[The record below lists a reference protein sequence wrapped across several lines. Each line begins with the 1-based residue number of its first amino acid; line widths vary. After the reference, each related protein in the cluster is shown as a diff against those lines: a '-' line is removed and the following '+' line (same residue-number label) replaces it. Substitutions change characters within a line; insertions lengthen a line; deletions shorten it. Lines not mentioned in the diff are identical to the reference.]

1 VTLAVAE
8 TGRVPVVP
16 ATVSVEVE
24 VPGAFGQYCRLIP
37 QLWPGAN
44 DALEQV
50 FAGMLKMP
58 LLDVS
63 ETKLTVWPPLLVTV
77 TVMIGM
83 LGPLRLASGWV
94 P

>member
-1 VTLAVAE
+1 VT
-8 TGRVPVVP
+8 
-16 ATVSVEVE
+16 VEVE

-58 LLDVS
+58 LLDAVEPS
-63 ETKLTVWPPLLVTV
+63 VCGTVGV
-77 TVMIGM
+77 GC
-83 LGPLRLASGWV
+83 
-94 P
+94 